1 MADPAEMFDPLSD
14 NERSAAPAP
23 QLTTLD
29 GWDAISP
36 VPDDAP
42 RIIPPHR
49 LGKPSGKWAYR
60 NKIGELLFVV
70 CRFDKGDDDK
80 EVLPLTF
87 CRDAQGN
94 QEWRWRGYPPPRPL
108 YGLDRLSGSPEAP
121 VLIVEGEKT
130 ADAAQVLFPDYV
142 AITSAGG
149 SKAADKADWSP
160 LVGRR
165 TVIWPDNDDPGTLY
179 ADDVRGLAS
188 LAEAASVAIV
198 SVPQDFSVGWDLA
211 DEPSKSW
218 DVKRLAGLLMKA
230 KPNRDNEVDLS
241 VLKQFRRTPPMI
253 PLDAFGPFWSDWL
266 SAAAKGSGSPVD
278 YPAAALL
285 ASISSLLGNAR
296 WVTAWQGWHEPTPL
310 WIGLVGNPG
319 DGKSPGVDPVFDL
332 LRTLETEIAGDFDS
346 VIRQYEADKEAA
358 KVERDLWQDEVKNAV
373 KDGLPP
379 PVMPEGA
386 MEPDDPIRPRL
397 RISDVT
403 PEALGKLLAGHPKGL
418 LFWRDE
424 LSGWLGSFDR
434 YGGSG
439 GERAMWLES
448 YGGRPFVI
456 DRIKL
461 GEPIRI
467 PHLTVSVLG
476 TIQPDKL
483 VSALLKGD
491 DDGLPGR
498 FAWVWP
504 EPLPPSRPTVTP
516 DNIQAL
522 NALRRICQLE
532 MVMDDQGVLHPAMIP
547 LGSDGADMF
556 HNWRLE
562 HYGDANTTGGL
573 IASANAKMA
582 GRVLRVA
589 IALEFLWWSANPNA
603 PEPKEISKAALA
615 YSAGLAEDYFK
626 PMSERVYGDAS
637 LPEQDRKA
645 ATLARWIKRER
656 PEVINVRD
664 LCRKIRLTGLTTTKD
679 AEAALKSLAEANWVF
694 PPKREHKRGQPKKDW
709 RVNSRL
715 WEVLK

>member
-1 MADPAEMFDPLSD
+1 MADPAEMFEPLSYD
-14 NERSAAPAP
+14 EREAAPAP
-23 QLTTLD
+23 PSSTLD
-29 GWDAISP
+29 GWDVISP

-42 RIIPPHR
+42 RTIPLHR

-60 NKIGELLFVV
+60 NETEELLFVV

-80 EVLPLTF
+80 DVLPLTF
-87 CRDAQGN
+87 CQDAHGN

-108 YGLDRLSGSPEAP
+108 YGLDRLSESPEAP
-121 VLIVEGEKT
+121 VLIVEGEKA
-130 ADAAQVLFPDYV
+130 ADAVPALFPDYV
-142 AITSAGG
+142 GITSPGG

-165 TVIWPDNDDPGTLY
+165 TVIWPDNDDPGTHF
-179 ADDVRGLAS
+179 AEDVTRLVS
-188 LAEAASVAIV
+188 EAGAVSVAGV
-198 SVPQDFSVGWDLA
+198 SVPGDFSEGWDVA
-211 DEPSKSW
+211 DNPPEGW
-218 DVKRLAGLLMKA
+218 DTKRLAGLLMEV
-230 KPNRDNEVDLS
+230 KPNRENEVDLT
-241 VLKQFRRTPPMI
+241 VLKQFRRNPPAI
-253 PLDAFGPFWSDWL
+253 PLDAFGPFWSVWL
-266 SAAAKGSGSPVD
+266 STAAKCTGAPVD

-285 ASISSLLGNAR
+285 ASASSLLGNAR
-296 WVTAWQGWHEPTPL
+296 WVTPWQVWKEPTPL

-332 LRTLETEIAGDFDS
+332 LRILETEIAGDFDS
-346 VIRQYEADKEAA
+346 IIRQYEADKEAA
-358 KVERDLWQDEVKNAV
+358 KVERDLWQGNVKDAV
-373 KDGLPP
+373 KEGSPP
-379 PVMPEGA
+379 PMMPEGA

-439 GERAMWLES
+439 SERAMWLEA

-467 PHLTVSVLG
+467 PHLTVSILG

-504 EPLPPSRPTVTP
+504 EPLPPSRPTVIP

-532 MVMDDQGVLHPAMIP
+532 MLPDEQGVPHPDIVP
-547 LGSDGADMF
+547 LASDAADMF
-556 HNWRLE
+556 HDWRLA
-562 HYGDANTTGGL
+562 HHGDASTTGGL
-573 IASANAKMA
+573 VASANAKMA

-589 IALEFLWWSANPNA
+589 IALEFLWWSANPDA
-603 PEPKEISKAALA
+603 VEPRKISKTALA
-615 YSAGLAEDYFK
+615 YSAALAEDYFK
-626 PMSERVYGDAS
+626 PMAERVYGDAS
-637 LPEQDRKA
+637 LPEEDRKA
-645 ATLARWIKRER
+645 ATLARWVKRDR
-656 PEVINVRD
+656 PEVINVRQI
-664 LCRKIRLTGLTTTKD
+664 CRKVRLPGLTTTKNI
-679 AEAALKSLAEANWVF
+679 EAALKSLAEANWVF

-709 RVNSRL
+709 RVNPRL
-715 WEVLK
+715 WAVLK